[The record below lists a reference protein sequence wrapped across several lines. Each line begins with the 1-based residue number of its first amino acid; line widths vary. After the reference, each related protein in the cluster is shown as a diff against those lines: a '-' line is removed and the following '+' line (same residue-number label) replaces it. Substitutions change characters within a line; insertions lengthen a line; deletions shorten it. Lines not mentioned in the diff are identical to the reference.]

1 MTRDHSINDKSTH
14 QDKSFRSSVDERM
27 RTAAAFSSIRA
38 IEDVPGIG
46 VAISLKLRKGS
57 V

>member
-1 MTRDHSINDKSTH
+1 VTRDHSINDKSTH
-14 QDKSFRSSVDERM
+14 EDKSFRSSVDERM

-38 IEDVPGIG
+38 IEDVPGIA
-46 VAISLKLRKGS
+46 VAS